1 MKFHLKKYNKETW
14 REIWCFS
21 VLHQPLVKSHRT
33 FSEIY
38 HRKILWKKF
47 PRVRDY
53 SILESCGSYLPT
65 PFFSHEPLCEDEI
78 YEPPAPSKM
87 HIKQKLLIYICK
99 DFPRIHDT
107 QLGIPMWKLW
117 DTVESLAH
125 FNIVYLHFI
134 ASTVSILIIY
144 LLNCCLKTKLL
155 LSQAPIVF

>member
-1 MKFHLKKYNKETW
+1 MKFHLKKYKETW
-14 REIWCFS
+14 REIWCSS
-21 VLHQPLVKSHRT
+21 VLHQPLVKSHST

-38 HRKILWKKF
+38 HRKIVWKKF

-53 SILESCGSYLPT
+53 SILESCGSYLPA
-65 PFFSHEPLCEDEI
+65 PFFSHEPLWEDEI

-87 HIKQKLLIYICK
+87 HSKQKLLIYICK

-134 ASTVSILIIY
+134 ASTSFY
-144 LLNCCLKTKLL
+144 NRC
-155 LSQAPIVF
+155 FY